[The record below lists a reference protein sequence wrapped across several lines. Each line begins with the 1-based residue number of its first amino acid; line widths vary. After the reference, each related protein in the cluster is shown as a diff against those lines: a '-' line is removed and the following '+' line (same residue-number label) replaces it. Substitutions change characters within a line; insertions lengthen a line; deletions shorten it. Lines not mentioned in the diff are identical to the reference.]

1 MSFPPL
7 FTPKTTWLPAG
18 DSSASTNLSLRQAP
32 AREYK
37 VDLKE
42 VAEYFPLQ
50 TTMTGMME
58 TIGNLFGLVFTE
70 LQFKEGARAKMV
82 WREDVQVFSA

>member
-1 MSFPPL
+1 
-7 FTPKTTWLPAG
+7 
-18 DSSASTNLSLRQAP
+18 
-32 AREYK
+32 
-37 VDLKE
+37 
-42 VAEYFPLQ
+42 
-50 TTMTGMME
+50 MTGMME